1 MSSHLIRK
9 SHIHRVKH
17 DANRSYVPFSSIR
30 ERLESEARESSM
42 DFGAVSSYPRRDEDI
57 SSYPL
62 DDHVEELRPQGTE
75 LKEIEEYVF
84 ETVIF
89 SGIEH
94 TSAFFNGRFVFQA
107 KSKGADGGKNKIN
120 WRFEAA
126 FPQQEDGR

>member
-1 MSSHLIRK
+1 MAKFRFRKIGIYIFVGACRSFVGSGLSKDKAPMSSHLIRK

-17 DANRSYVPFSSIR
+17 AANNSYVPFSSIR

-42 DFGAVSSYPRRDEDI
+42 DFGVVSSYPRRDENI

-84 ETVIF
+84 
-89 SGIEH
+89 
-94 TSAFFNGRFVFQA
+94 
-107 KSKGADGGKNKIN
+107 
-120 WRFEAA
+120 
-126 FPQQEDGR
+126 